1 MAVLK
6 TIPLEGK
13 LDGWVGGFDVP
24 ELVLAISKVGKTGR
38 LEVSSADVDRKIF
51 FDDGRIVFAS
61 SSSPD
66 DRLGAY
72 LLLRNE
78 LGSRT

>member
-1 MAVLK
+1 MSVSK
-6 TIPLEGK
+6 TIPVEGK
-13 LDGWVGGFDVP
+13 LDGWTGGLDVP
-24 ELVLAISKVGKTGR
+24 ELLLAMSKAGKTGR
-38 LEVSSADVDRKIF
+38 LEVSSADVDRNVF

-72 LLLRNE
+72 
-78 LGSRT
+78 